1 MNTMRRLTE
10 EEVEQYIPLSE
21 DYTGSTIEDCTLFYL
36 TSSERGEGWDKVIYY
51 TGRKWNEK
59 HSDTEGKEFIYVLEN
74 KSMPGI
80 YKIGY
85 TKGDPTKRAKQISA
99 STGVATDFTV
109 AYSFNCFNGLQLEG
123 EIHNFLS
130 IYRINKRREFFEL
143 DIDLAKDVINTL
155 GERYQG

>member
-1 MNTMRRLTE
+1 MDTMQKLSE
-10 EEVEQYIPLSE
+10 DQIEQYIPLSE
-21 DYTGSTIEDCTLFYL
+21 DYTGSTIEDCSFFHLAP
-36 TSSERGEGWDKVIYY
+36 SERGEGWEKVIYY
-51 TGRKWNEK
+51 TGRKWSEK

-74 KSMPGI
+74 VSMPGI

-85 TKGDPTKRAKQISA
+85 TKGDPVKRAKQISS

-123 EIHNFLS
+123 EIHNLLS
-130 IYRINKRREFFEL
+130 TYRINKRREFFEI
-143 DIDLAKDVINTL
+143 DIDHAKEVVNTL